1 MELVQRLNQAASL
14 HQTVY
19 PEDRMRKSLF
29 EEAASELAQLRAD
42 NERLRAVKITV
53 DTPNDVCDGIV
64 HDTIQNIERQYGAE
78 ALNWVC
84 DLKQELDH
92 KDTTTKRY
100 RDECNS
106 LRAAN
111 AEWERKHGLL
121 LTEVK
126 AWRTWYEC
134 PIHLMRTNTAEQ
146 RNDARAAT
154 DAGGAMEVGE

>member
-1 MELVQRLNQAASL
+1 M
-14 HQTVY
+14 
-19 PEDRMRKSLF
+19 PD
-29 EEAASELAQLRAD
+29 ELAQLRAD